1 MSGGRLVI
9 HTELKGVYQY
19 FWYHGILKNSY
30 RYSELTPEIP
40 EQTDAYRFGIFKKYI
55 LNT

>member
-9 HTELKGVYQY
+9 HTEMKGISQY
-19 FWYHGILKNSY
+19 FWYHEILKNSY
-30 RYSELTPEIP
+30 KHSELTPEIP
-40 EQTDAYRFGIFKKYI
+40 EQTELKKYI